1 MERTNPSDIFPHIP
15 PFSELLLHLPR
26 KKAIQKAIIPSTM
39 ITEYLKILTNLNLK
53 MGLNESLSA
62 CLAETVATLSLLLVS
77 IGVFFLLKFILKKTA
92 YKAIQR
98 STNQYDDLLI
108 KNKVIGRICLII
120 PALIVSAWLP
130 EVLPNFPETAAFL
143 RKIVVIF
150 EMVIFTLILISIVT
164 TLEDIYNTHEMSKL
178 KPITGLVQVTK
189 IVLFVV
195 AGLVII
201 AFVLGTKLSN
211 ILISLGTMSAV
222 LMLVF
227 QDTIKGF
234 VGSIQLS
241 VNDMLRIGDW
251 IVMGQADGNVLE
263 INLTTVKVQNWDN
276 TITTIPTYTLV
287 SAPFT
292 NWRGMSES
300 GGRRIARSINID
312 VNTIRY
318 CTPEMLERFKRY
330 TLVKDYITQREED
343 IIEYN
348 KANRIDTSEIMNGR
362 QQTNL
367 GIYRAYIK
375 AYINNNPKLNHN
387 LTMMVRQ
394 LQPNEFGVPLQIYAF
409 SSDKQ
414 WVNYE
419 EIQSDI
425 FDHII
430 SAATMFDLKIYQK
443 R

>member
-1 MERTNPSDIFPHIP
+1 MIEKYLEILRGIGEKMN
-15 PFSELLLHLPR
+15 FSP
-26 KKAIQKAIIPSTM
+26 T
-39 ITEYLKILTNLNLK
+39 LTN
-53 MGLNESLSA
+53 GLAGGIAIVTL
-62 CLAETVATLSLLLVS
+62 LAVGVLLY
-77 IGVFFLLKFILKKTA
+77 FLAKFLIKKTV
-92 YKAIQR
+92 YIIIKKTP
-98 STNQYDDLLI
+98 SKYDDLLI
-108 KNKVIGRICLII
+108 KNKVLIRICLLI
-120 PALIVSAWLP
+120 PAILVRYYADD
-130 EVLPNFPETAAFL
+130 VLPTFPDAEA
-143 RKIVVIF
+143 VVIKLAKIY
-150 EMVIFTLILISIVT
+150 EIIVYT
-164 TLEDIYNTHEMSKL
+164 S
-178 KPITGLVQVTK
+178 
-189 IVLFVV
+189 
-195 AGLVII
+195 
-201 AFVLGTKLSN
+201 
-211 ILISLGTMSAV
+211 ILISLVNTAHDLYNSFEMSKIKPIQGLIQVTKGILYAVCVLLITAFLLGKSVGTIVIGLGTLSAV
-222 LMLVF
+222 LMLIF
-227 QDTIKGF
+227 QDSIKGF

-241 VNDMLRIGDW
+241 INDMLRIGDW
-251 IVMGQADGNVLE
+251 IVMGQADGTVQE

-312 VNTIRY
+312 VNTIHY
-318 CTPEMLERFKRY
+318 CTPEMLEKY
-330 TLVKDYITQREED
+330 KHYALVKDYITQKEED
-343 IIEYN
+343 IQEYN
-348 KANRIDTSEIMNGR
+348 RANGIDTSEIMNGR

-367 GIYRAYIK
+367 GIFRAYIK

-394 LQPNEFGVPLQIYAF
+394 LQPTEFGVPLQIYAF

-430 SAATMFDLKIYQK
+430 AAAAMFDLKIYQK

>member
-1 MERTNPSDIFPHIP
+1 MRFFSTHPTPSRNNCYICGEKHMDPCANIP
-15 PFSELLLHLPR
+15 
-26 KKAIQKAIIPSTM
+26 ATM
-39 ITEYLKILTNLNLK
+39 IEKYLQILNNLNLR

-62 CLAETVATLSLLLVS
+62 GIAETTATLSLLLVS
-77 IGVFFLLKFILKKTA
+77 IGLFFLIKFILKKTV
-92 YKAIQR
+92 YKVIMR
-98 STNQYDDLLI
+98 TTNQFDDLLV
-108 KNKVIGRICLII
+108 KNKVIGRICLLI
-120 PALIVSAWLP
+120 PALITAAWLP
-130 EVLPNFPETAAFL
+130 EVLPSFPETCTFL
-143 RKIVVIF
+143 TKIVRIIEIIIF
-150 EMVIFTLILISIVT
+150 VMILSSIVT
-164 TLEDIYNTHEMSKL
+164 TLEDVYNTHEMSKL
-178 KPITGLVQVTK
+178 KPVTGLVQVTK
-189 IVLFVV
+189 IVLFTV

-201 AFVLGTKLSN
+201 AYLLDTKLST
-211 ILISLGTMSAV
+211 ILIGLGTMSAV
-222 LMLVF
+222 LMLIF

-251 IVMGQADGNVLE
+251 IAIGPADGNVLE

-276 TITTIPTYTLV
+276 TITTIPTYSLV
-287 SAPFT
+287 SNPFT

-300 GGRRIARSINID
+300 GGRRIARTINID

-318 CTPEMLERFKRY
+318 CTPEMIEKYKHYSLI
-330 TLVKDYITQREED
+330 KDYLAQKEED
-343 IIEYN
+343 ILEYN
-348 KANRIDTSEIMNGR
+348 KANHVDTSEIMNGR

-367 GIYRAYIK
+367 GIFRAYIK

-394 LQPNEFGVPLQIYAF
+394 MQPTEFGIPLQIYAF
-409 SSDKQ
+409 SSDKR

-430 SAATMFDLKIYQK
+430 SAAPMFDLKIYQK
-443 R
+443 H

>member
-1 MERTNPSDIFPHIP
+1 
-15 PFSELLLHLPR
+15 
-26 KKAIQKAIIPSTM
+26 M
-39 ITEYLKILTNLNLK
+39 IEKYITILKNFNLK
-53 MGLNESLSA
+53 MGLDENLSA
-62 CLAETVATLSLLLVS
+62 IIAESISTLSLLLIS
-77 IGVFFLLKFILKKTA
+77 IGIFFLIKFILKKTV
-92 YKAIQR
+92 YKFIQL
-98 STNQYDDLLI
+98 STNKYDDLLI
-108 KNKVIGRICLII
+108 KNKVIGRMCMLI
-120 PALIVSAWLP
+120 PALITGALLSR
-130 EVLPNFPETAAFL
+130 VLPDFPDTAAFL
-143 RKIVVIF
+143 TKGVNII
-150 EMVIFTLILISIVT
+150 EIIICTMILSAFVST
-164 TLEDIYNTHEMSKL
+164 GEDLYNMHEMSKI

-189 IVLFVV
+189 IVLYILTV
-195 AGLVII
+195 LIII
-201 AFVLGTKLSN
+201 AYVLGTK
-211 ILISLGTMSAV
+211 IGTVLISMGTMSAIII
-222 LMLVF
+222 LVF

-234 VGSIQLS
+234 VGGIQLS

-251 IVMGQADGNVLE
+251 IAVGPADGNVLE

-318 CTPEMLERFKRY
+318 CTPEMLEKY
-330 TLVKDYITQREED
+330 KQYSLVKDYITQKEKD
-343 IIEYN
+343 IAEYN
-348 KANRIDTSEIMNGR
+348 KANSIDTSEILNGR

-367 GIYRAYIK
+367 GIFRAYIK
-375 AYINNNPKLNHN
+375 AYLYNNPKLNHN

-394 LQPNEFGVPLQIYAF
+394 MQPTEFGVPLQIYAF
-409 SSDKQ
+409 SSDKK

-430 SAATMFDLKIYQK
+430 SAAPMFDLKIYQK
-443 R
+443 H

>member
-1 MERTNPSDIFPHIP
+1 
-15 PFSELLLHLPR
+15 
-26 KKAIQKAIIPSTM
+26 M
-39 ITEYLKILTNLNLK
+39 IEKYLEILKRLNLRI
-53 MGLNESLSA
+53 GLNEGLA
-62 CLAETVATLSLLLVS
+62 IGIAETVATLSLLLVS
-77 IGVFFLLKFILKKTA
+77 IGLFFLIKFILKKTV
-92 YKAIQR
+92 YKIISR

-108 KNKVIGRICLII
+108 KNKVIGRICLLI
-120 PALIVSAWLP
+120 PALITVAWLP
-130 EVLPNFPETAAFL
+130 DVLPDFPETCAFL
-143 RKIVVIF
+143 IKMVKILEIIIF
-150 EMVIFTLILISIVT
+150 IMILISIVT

-178 KPITGLVQVTK
+178 KPVTGLVQVIK
-189 IVLFVV
+189 IVLYTVG
-195 AGLVII
+195 GLAII
-201 AFVLGTKLSN
+201 AFLLDTKLST
-211 ILISLGTMSAV
+211 ILIGLGTMSAV

-241 VNDMLRIGDW
+241 ANDMLRIGDW
-251 IVMGQADGNVLE
+251 ISMGSADGNVLE

-318 CTPEMLERFKRY
+318 CTPEMLQKY
-330 TLVKDYITQREED
+330 KHYGLVKDYIAQKEED
-343 IIEYN
+343 ILEYN

-367 GIYRAYIK
+367 GIFRAYIK
-375 AYINNNPKLNHN
+375 AYLNNNPKLNHN
-387 LTMMVRQ
+387 LTLMVRQ
-394 LQPNEFGVPLQIYAF
+394 LQPTEFGVPLQIYAF
-409 SSDKQ
+409 SSDKK